1 MRLSSRTILQ
11 LALMICGDEPYTG
24 IFPYRSSSYITAFF
38 TNINLPYVHDG
49 TTRKWWVEST
59 LKELNEKSSED
70 PKELPSKEIL
80 TVIQAVIDPVEFASG
95 NSNFDKALDRINT
108 LLKPEALTV
117 KVDEETGKVDIFSV
131 QGLISSNDSE
141 LQVITKAIEIFPE
154 VIKTTTIEIENNKI
168 AVIMPFVSK
177 FDNVYHTIYET
188 AKSLDLNCNRSD
200 NIWKNSEIIQDIFE
214 LIYSSKIVIADIT
227 GKNPNVFY
235 ELGIAHTLGRK
246 VIPISQNMAD
256 VPFDIQHHRILIYL
270 DNDEGRADLQKL
282 LTSRL
287 KTLKE

>member
-1 MRLSSRTILQ
+1 
-11 LALMICGDEPYTG
+11 MICGDEPYTG